1 MQLYYVW
8 VMFQKIF
15 QLITRNRMGI
25 YEYVYDFLVDY
36 NSTDLNDVL
45 NIHKY
50 LMVKNKVTNVLAYE
64 TSICCIIE
72 F

>member
-1 MQLYYVW
+1 
-8 VMFQKIF
+8 
-15 QLITRNRMGI
+15 MGI

>member
-15 QLITRNRMGI
+15 QLITRSRLGI